1 MNKNHVEQ
9 RTEELFRGGLHCAE
23 AVFQAVLEAESGET
37 GRGSISPRVATAFG
51 GGIGRS
57 KLGMGG
63 ALSGGLMALGILR
76 GRDSGREPWD
86 ESAELADGLFRRFK
100 GEYGCTRCPAVL
112 ENLGP
117 QDRMDKCIRLAGRTA
132 GMVVEALSGAQDGE
146 TAARPA
152 QACGCGCGELHAPA
166 ASVSAPSA
174 TPAPRSA
181 CGCK

>member
-1 MNKNHVEQ
+1 MNRNMVEQ
-9 RTEELFRGGLHCAE
+9 RTEDLFRGGLHCAE
-23 AVFQAVLEAESGET
+23 AVFQAVLEGAGAADV
-37 GRGSISPRVATAFG
+37 SPRVASAFG

-57 KLGMGG
+57 KLGMCG

-86 ESAELADGLFRRFK
+86 ETAELAEGLFLRFK
-100 GEYGCTRCPAVL
+100 GDYGCTRCPAVL

-132 GMVVEALSGAQDGE
+132 GMVVEALAGGLSEDPAL
-146 TAARPA
+146 RPA
-152 QACGCGCGELHAPA
+152 KACGCGCADLHAPVP
-166 ASVSAPSA
+166 SVSST
-174 TPAPRSA
+174 TPAPKSA